1 MNEFINQIIPLLITC
16 IVGVLAVVIKALGD
30 VAVKYFQTKR
40 EEVIARIG
48 QAEYEKRISTA
59 LDIWGIVD
67 EHFRVNNL
75 IEHTIQAKSELF
87 NELLLERIPTLE
99 QSDLDYLRQAI
110 AGQVNRG
117 KEAIKAPEE
126 E

>member
-1 MNEFINQIIPLLITC
+1 MNELINQIMPLLITC
-16 IVGVLAVVIKALGD
+16 LIGIFGVVIKAFGD
-30 VAVKYFQTKR
+30 VAVKYFQARR

-87 NELLLERIPTLE
+87 DELLLERIPTLE

>member
-1 MNEFINQIIPLLITC
+1 MNELINQIMPLLITC
-16 IVGVLAVVIKALGD
+16 LIGILGVLIKALGD
-30 VAVKYFQTKR
+30 VTVKYFETKR

>member
-1 MNEFINQIIPLLITC
+1 MNELINQIMPLLITC
-16 IVGVLAVVIKALGD
+16 LIGIFGVLIKALGD
-30 VAVKYFQTKR
+30 VTVKYFETKR